1 LLQRYYQNITIEIN
15 MKLYKSFLLLAI
27 ACCSFGANCQR
38 LPVDVAIRTELSA
51 PLPWILG
58 STYELRL
65 IVENRSDLDT
75 QGFIRQTFLVP
86 GLVDRFEFIADSCLR
101 NADCEQ
107 FGSLCYD
114 TPVLAARSSAECVLT
129 RRPLQLRGQDFFARY
144 TYQNLISTQF
154 DPDLSNNSADVRIN
168 LVAVPVTQLPLSPL
182 SYGLMGLLLLGL
194 GGLVVRRS

>member
-1 LLQRYYQNITIEIN
+1 MAEANWLRCLFSAVSV
-15 MKLYKSFLLLAI
+15 LCLAFN
-27 ACCSFGANCQR
+27 AQAQR

-65 IVENRSDLDT
+65 IVENRSDQDT
-75 QGFIRQTFLVP
+75 QGFIRRTFLVP
-86 GLVDRFEFIADSCLR
+86 GLVDSFEFIADSCLR

-114 TPVLAARSSAECVLT
+114 TPVLPAHGTAECVVT
-129 RRPLQLRGQDFFARY
+129 RRPQQLRGQDFFARY

-168 LVAVPVTQLPLSPL
+168 LVAVPVTQLPLSPM
-182 SYGLMGLLLLGL
+182 SYGLMGLLMLGL